1 MANVGKIV
9 GAVAKAAKVG
19 VKAAEKTLTDSGG
32 HVRLKPA
39 AKNVPNPPNEAKA
52 LAQGQASGGRAY
64 NKASKEYEQGAGK
77 YGNMYEQQDAAR
89 EAMFRAP
96 IGRKTSIALKKL
108 TDAEALKAT
117 TPRTKD
123 ATWSKK
129 EPIKIRSNQ
138 LGGQHMGGHAP
149 LKG

>member
-1 MANVGKIV
+1 MANVAKIV
-9 GAVAKAAKVG
+9 SKII
-19 VKAAEKTLTDSGG
+19 KAAEKKP
-32 HVRLKPA
+32 VRKLAEPSKASVKVKPA
-39 AKNVPNPPNEAKA
+39 AKNVPNPPNKAKA
-52 LAQGQASGGRAY
+52 LEQGQASGGRAY
-64 NKASKEYEQGAGK
+64 NKASREYEQGAGK

-89 EAMFRAP
+89 EAMFKAP

-123 ATWSKK
+123 ATWSTKK
-129 EPIKIRSNQ
+129 PIKIKSNQ